1 MKKASGFWIRKRNS
15 REVVLVESAIDAI
28 SFAQL
33 HPDRICDVVSIGGV
47 GVAQARQIAQETTGK
62 ILTIGFDCDTAGDQ
76 AAAGILQ
83 EFPQTQ
89 RLIPTKGKDW
99 NEELLK
105 SPLRFQPNPAS
116 STSAPDFSFPSSR
129 F

>member
-1 MKKASGFWIRKRNS
+1 
-15 REVVLVESAIDAI
+15 VVIVESAIDAI

-33 HPDRICDVVSIGGV
+33 HPDRICDVVSLGGV
-47 GVAQARQIAQETTGK
+47 GVAQARQIAQEAKQADK
-62 ILTIGFDCDTAGDQ
+62 ILTIGFDADTAGDQ
-76 AAAGILQ
+76 VAAGIIH

-89 RLIPTKGKDW
+89 RLVPTKGKDW

-116 STSAPDFSFPSSR
+116 SASAPDFSFPSSR